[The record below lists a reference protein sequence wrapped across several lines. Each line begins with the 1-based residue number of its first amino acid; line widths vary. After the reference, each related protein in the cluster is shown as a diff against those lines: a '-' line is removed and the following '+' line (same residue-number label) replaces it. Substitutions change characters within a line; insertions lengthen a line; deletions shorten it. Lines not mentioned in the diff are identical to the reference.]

1 MRGFSNIGRGWLVVA
16 SICVLLFCGAV
27 GAFAQPIRVM
37 VNGERVRFEDVGP
50 MEVDGRVLVP
60 VRGVLEQLGAD
71 ISWQPDTQRIIASND
86 NITIRLRLGD
96 RRAVVNGRDVMLDVP
111 AQTYS
116 DRTMVPLRFLGE
128 ALGARVRWDD
138 QERTVYITT
147 SDTMQRPSNRRP
159 DRTRDN
165 NYDPNNP
172 GRR

>member
-1 MRGFSNIGRGWLVVA
+1 
-16 SICVLLFCGAV
+16 LFCGAIS
-27 GAFAQPIRVM
+27 AFAQPIRVI

-50 MEVDGRVLVP
+50 QDVDGRVLVP

-71 ISWQPDTQRIIASND
+71 ISWQPDTQRVIASND
-86 NITIRLRLGD
+86 SVTIRLQLGE
-96 RRAVVNGRDVMLDVP
+96 RRAIVNGRTVWLDVP
-111 AQTYS
+111 AQTYA

-147 SDTMQRPSNRRP
+147 NENMQNPRFHRP
-159 DRTRDN
+159 DRNRDN

-172 GRR
+172 TRR